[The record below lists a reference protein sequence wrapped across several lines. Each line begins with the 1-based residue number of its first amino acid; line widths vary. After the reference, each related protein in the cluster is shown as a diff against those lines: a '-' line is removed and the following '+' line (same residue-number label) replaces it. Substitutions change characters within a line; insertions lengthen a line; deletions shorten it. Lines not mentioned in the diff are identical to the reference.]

1 MHLKSFNFELD
12 WLFFKSNWFWINY
25 QSTSAG
31 WMHHFP
37 QTKGERKVCKRG
49 TIVLSQHVVVGG
61 LLFRRVHLE
70 RTHPTTGVGP
80 IHWWGLYFFPF
91 FSNIFCQNFT
101 ESHIISF
108 LLLLLLLLLFFL
120 GGGGH
125 VALRFGAIIF

>member
-61 LLFRRVHLE
+61 LAVSSRPPRKYPPHYGRGSHPLMRGFIFGRE
-70 RTHPTTGVGP
+70 RITCFADYWNKIRQIKIMARALMNVDVMWVPTQTP
-80 IHWWGLYFFPF
+80 TPTLK
-91 FSNIFCQNFT
+91 S
-101 ESHIISF
+101 
-108 LLLLLLLLLFFL
+108 
-120 GGGGH
+120 
-125 VALRFGAIIF
+125 